1 MAMNSKKMNI
11 LSTILH
17 SKQASH
23 PLLAVLIDPDKRDR
37 YSALLPYIGEADIVL
52 VGGSTGTQIE
62 DCIMELRRHTSA
74 PLVLFPGN
82 TAQFTSK
89 ADALLFLTLLNS
101 RRAEVLIEPHIQAAT
116 TIRYSGIETIPMGY
130 ILVDGE
136 RQSAVE
142 RVSGCTPIA
151 REAISDIVSH
161 AVAGQ
166 LLGKQLIYLEAGSG
180 AKTPVSTETICTV
193 REAIDIPLIV
203 GGGITSEQEMLAAFS
218 AGANIVVIGNHFER
232 HPEALPRFLQAKLSY
247 IHDK

>member
-1 MAMNSKKMNI
+1 MNSTKMSV

-17 SKQASH
+17 HQQTAQ
-23 PLLAVLIDPDKRDR
+23 PLLAVLIDPDKREC
-37 YSALLPYIGEADIVL
+37 YSAILPYLEDVELVL

-62 DCIMELRRHTSA
+62 DCISELRQYTSA

-82 TAQFTSK
+82 AAQFTPR

-101 RRAEVLIEPHIQAAT
+101 RRADILIEPHVQVAT
-116 TIRYSGIETIPMGY
+116 TIRHSGIETIPMGY

-136 RQSAVE
+136 RESAVE

-151 REAISDIVSH
+151 QEATFDIVSH
-161 AVAGQ
+161 AVTGQ
-166 LLGKQLIYLEAGSG
+166 LLGKKLIYLEAGSG
-180 AKTPVSTETICTV
+180 AKTPVFTETIRIV

-203 GGGITSEQEMLAAFS
+203 GGGITYEQEMLAAFS
-218 AGANIVVIGNHFER
+218 AGANIVVIGNHFEL

-247 IHDK
+247 IHDN

>member
-1 MAMNSKKMNI
+1 MSV

-17 SKQASH
+17 HQQTAL
-23 PLLAVLIDPDKRDR
+23 PLLAVLVDPDKRDR
-37 YSALLPYIGEADIVL
+37 YSALLPYLGEADMVF

-62 DCIMELRRHTSA
+62 DCIMELRQHTSA

-82 TAQFTSK
+82 TAQFTPQ

-101 RRAEVLIEPHIQAAT
+101 RRAEVLIEPHIQVAT
-116 TIRYSGIETIPMGY
+116 AIRYSGIETIPMGY

-136 RQSAVE
+136 RKSAVE

-151 REAISDIVSH
+151 QEAVEKVVSH
-161 AVAGQ
+161 AVVGQ

-180 AKTPVSTETICTV
+180 AKKPVSTDTIRIV
-193 REAIDIPLIV
+193 RDTIDIPLIV

-218 AGANIVVIGNHFER
+218 AGANIVVIGNYFEQ
-232 HPEALPRFLQAKLSY
+232 HPEALPRFLQTKRSY

>member
-1 MAMNSKKMNI
+1 MNSKKMSV

-17 SKQASH
+17 HQQTAR
-23 PLLAVLIDPDKRDR
+23 PLLAVLIDPDKREC
-37 YSALLPYIGEADIVL
+37 YSAILPYLEDVELVL
-52 VGGSTGTQIE
+52 VGGSTGIQIE
-62 DCIMELRRHTSA
+62 DCISELRQYTSA

-82 TAQFTSK
+82 AAQFTPR

-101 RRAEVLIEPHIQAAT
+101 RRADILIEPHVQIAT
-116 TIRYSGIETIPMGY
+116 TIRHSGIETIPMGY

-136 RQSAVE
+136 RESAVE

-151 REAISDIVSH
+151 QEATFDIVSH
-161 AVAGQ
+161 ALTGQ
-166 LLGKQLIYLEAGSG
+166 LLGKKLIYLEAGSG
-180 AKTPVSTETICTV
+180 AKTPVFTETIRVV

-218 AGANIVVIGNHFER
+218 AGANIVVIGNHFEL

-247 IHDK
+247 IHDN

>member
-1 MAMNSKKMNI
+1 MSV

-17 SKQASH
+17 HQQTAL
-23 PLLAVLIDPDKRDR
+23 PLLAVLVDPDKREC
-37 YSALLPYIGEADIVL
+37 YSALLPYLGEADMVF

-62 DCIMELRRHTSA
+62 DCIMELRQHTSA

-82 TAQFTSK
+82 TAQFTPN

-116 TIRYSGIETIPMGY
+116 AIRYSGIETIPMGY

-136 RQSAVE
+136 RKSAVE

-151 REAISDIVSH
+151 QEAVEKVVSH
-161 AVAGQ
+161 AVVGQ

-180 AKTPVSTETICTV
+180 AKKPVSTDTIRIV
-193 REAIDIPLIV
+193 RDTIDIPLIV

-218 AGANIVVIGNHFER
+218 AGANIVVIGNYFEQ
-232 HPEALPRFLQAKLSY
+232 HPEALPRFLQTKRSY
-247 IHDK
+247 IHGN

>member
-1 MAMNSKKMNI
+1 MSI

-17 SKQASH
+17 HQQTAS

-37 YSALLPYIGEADIVL
+37 YSALLPYLGEVDLLL
-52 VGGSTGTQIE
+52 VGGSTGEQIE
-62 DCIMELRRHTSA
+62 DCILELRQHTLA

-82 TAQFTSK
+82 TAQFTPS

-101 RRAEVLIEPHIQAAT
+101 RRAEVLIEPHIQSAIT
-116 TIRYSGIETIPMGY
+116 VLLSGIETIPMGY

-142 RVSGCTPIA
+142 VVSGCTPIA
-151 REAISDIVSH
+151 RENVADVVNH

-180 AKTPVSTETICTV
+180 AKTPVSTETIRAV
-193 REAIDIPLIV
+193 RNAIDLPLIV
-203 GGGITSEQEMLAAFS
+203 GGGITSEREMLDAFS
-218 AGANIVVIGNHFER
+218 AGANIVVIGNHFEKN
-232 HPEALPRFLQAKLSY
+232 PQALSTFLQAKLSY
-247 IHDK
+247 DHGN

>member
-1 MAMNSKKMNI
+1 MNSKKMSV

-17 SKQASH
+17 HQQTAQ
-23 PLLAVLIDPDKRDR
+23 PLLAVLVDPDKRDR
-37 YSALLPYIGEADIVL
+37 YSALLPYLGEADMVF

-62 DCIMELRRHTSA
+62 DCIMELRQHTSV

-82 TAQFTSK
+82 TAQFTPN

-116 TIRYSGIETIPMGY
+116 TIRRSGIETIPMGY

-136 RQSAVE
+136 RESAVE

-151 REAISDIVSH
+151 QKAVADVVSH

-180 AKTPVSTETICTV
+180 AKTPVFTETIRTV

-218 AGANIVVIGNHFER
+218 AGANIVVIGNHFEL

-247 IHDK
+247 IHDN

>member
-1 MAMNSKKMNI
+1 MNSTKMSV

-17 SKQASH
+17 HQQTAR
-23 PLLAVLIDPDKRDR
+23 PLLAVLIDPDKREC
-37 YSALLPYIGEADIVL
+37 YSAILPYLEDVELVL

-62 DCIMELRRHTSA
+62 DCISELRQYTSA

-82 TAQFTSK
+82 AAQFTPR

-101 RRAEVLIEPHIQAAT
+101 RRADILIEPHVQVAT
-116 TIRYSGIETIPMGY
+116 TIRHSGIETIPMGY

-136 RQSAVE
+136 RESAVE

-151 REAISDIVSH
+151 QEATFDIVNH
-161 AVAGQ
+161 AVTGQ
-166 LLGKQLIYLEAGSG
+166 LLGKKLIYLEAGSG
-180 AKTPVSTETICTV
+180 AKTPVFTETIRIV

-218 AGANIVVIGNHFER
+218 AGANIVVIGNHFEL

-247 IHDK
+247 IHDN

>member
-1 MAMNSKKMNI
+1 MSV

-17 SKQASH
+17 HQQTAQ
-23 PLLAVLIDPDKRDR
+23 PLLAVLVDPDKRDR
-37 YSALLPYIGEADIVL
+37 YSALLPYLEEADMVF
-52 VGGSTGTQIE
+52 VGGSTGTQIK
-62 DCIMELRRHTSA
+62 DCIMELRQHTSV

-82 TAQFTSK
+82 TAQFTPN

-116 TIRYSGIETIPMGY
+116 TIRRSGIETIPMGY

-136 RQSAVE
+136 RESAVE

-151 REAISDIVSH
+151 QEAVADVVSH

-180 AKTPVSTETICTV
+180 AKKPVSTDTIHIV

-203 GGGITSEQEMLAAFS
+203 GGGITSEEEMLAAFS
-218 AGANIVVIGNHFER
+218 AGANIVVIGNHFEQ

-247 IHDK
+247 IHDN

>member
-1 MAMNSKKMNI
+1 MNSDKMSV

-17 SKQASH
+17 HQQSVC
-23 PLLAVLIDPDKRDR
+23 PLLAVLVDPDKPDR
-37 YSALLPYIGEADIVL
+37 YSALLPYLGDVDMVL

-62 DCIMELRRHTSA
+62 QCVSLLRQHTSA

-82 TAQFTSK
+82 TAQFTPM

-116 TIRYSGIETIPMGY
+116 TIRQSGIETIPMGY
-130 ILVDGE
+130 ILVDGD

-151 REAISDIVSH
+151 RQAVADVVSH

-166 LLGKQLIYLEAGSG
+166 LLGKQLIYIEAGSG
-180 AKTPVSTETICTV
+180 AKTPVSIDTIRAV
-193 REAIDIPLIV
+193 RQVIDVPLIV
-203 GGGITSEQEMLAAFS
+203 GGGIISPEQMLSAFT
-218 AGANIVVIGNHFER
+218 AGANIVVIGNHFEQYPQ
-232 HPEALPRFLQAKLSY
+232 HLPRFIQAKQSY
-247 IHDK
+247 VHTN

>member
-1 MAMNSKKMNI
+1 MNSKKMSV

-17 SKQASH
+17 HQQMARH
-23 PLLAVLIDPDKRDR
+23 LLAVLVDPDKQDS
-37 YSALLPYIGEADIVL
+37 YSALLPYLGEADMVF

-62 DCIMELRRHTSA
+62 DCIMELRQHTSA

-82 TAQFTSK
+82 TAQFTPN

-116 TIRYSGIETIPMGY
+116 TIRRSGIETIPMGY

-136 RQSAVE
+136 RESAVE

-151 REAISDIVSH
+151 QEAVADVVSH

-180 AKTPVSTETICTV
+180 AEKPVSTDTIHIV

-203 GGGITSEQEMLAAFS
+203 GGGITSEEEMLAAFS
-218 AGANIVVIGNHFER
+218 AGANIVVIGNYFEQ
-232 HPEALPRFLQAKLSY
+232 HPEALPRFLQTKRSY
-247 IHDK
+247 IHDN

>member
-1 MAMNSKKMNI
+1 MNSKKMSV

-17 SKQASH
+17 HQQTAQ
-23 PLLAVLIDPDKRDR
+23 PLLAVLVDPDKRDR
-37 YSALLPYIGEADIVL
+37 YSALLPYLGEADMVL

-62 DCIMELRRHTSA
+62 DCIMELRQHTSA
-74 PLVLFPGN
+74 PMVLFPGN
-82 TAQFTSK
+82 TAQFTPN

-116 TIRYSGIETIPMGY
+116 MIRHSGIETIPMGY

-136 RQSAVE
+136 RESAVE

-151 REAISDIVSH
+151 QEATFDIVSH

-180 AKTPVSTETICTV
+180 AKTPVSTEIIRTV

-218 AGANIVVIGNHFER
+218 AGANIVVIGNHFEQ
-232 HPEALPRFLQAKLSY
+232 HPEALSRFLQAKRSY